1 MPPLLCFFIFA
12 MFTDAVRADPVD
24 DYLNSEMA
32 RRHIPGL
39 VLAVV
44 QNGEVVK
51 RAAYGQADVELGV
64 PATPHSVFQIQ
75 SVTKT
80 MTAAAVLL
88 LADEGR
94 LSIDDPI
101 AHHLADVPQ
110 TWQRITLRHLLGHT
124 SGIRDFINDPT
135 ASIRVDVT
143 EAGVLSAVA
152 PLPLIFAPGER
163 YAYSNTGYHLLA
175 MVIRRVTGKSYGDV
189 LAERFFKPLGMNQ
202 TRVVSLSELIP
213 HRVSGYSWSGGAL
226 RRGDFIAE
234 SILSYGGG
242 GVVSTATDM
251 ATWARAMQD
260 GRVLPRHALESAWTP
275 QTLADGTASPYGLGW
290 GIAATNG
297 HRTVGHSGAY
307 LTGFTSHL
315 AHYPDDGLTVI
326 VLTNAGH
333 ANPKRIGQ
341 RVAGLIDPAL
351 LTPDPTPIEDTD
363 PVVTARVRDALIGL
377 SRGDVAGDSFT
388 PELWAMLAR
397 ELPDWQ
403 AAGRG
408 RGHLAELELLSREA
422 IGQRRTYIY
431 RATFP
436 TQKLL
441 VTAILLPDDRITG
454 WRVEDE

>member
-1 MPPLLCFFIFA
+1 MCALPA
-12 MFTDAVRADPVD
+12 EAVLADPVGD
-24 DYLNSEMA
+24 FIHSEMA

-39 VLAVV
+39 ALAVV

-51 RAAYGQADVELGV
+51 IAGYGLADVELGV
-64 PATPHSVFQIQ
+64 PVTPQSVFQIQ

-88 LADEGR
+88 LAEEGK
-94 LSIDDPI
+94 LSLDDPI
-101 AHHLADVPQ
+101 ARHLSEAPQ
-110 TWQRITLRHLLGHT
+110 AWQQVTLRHLLGHT

-135 ASIRVDVT
+135 ASIRLDVT
-143 EAGVLSAVA
+143 ESEVLSAVA

-175 MVIRRVTGKSYGDV
+175 MVIRGVTGQSYGDV
-189 LAERFFKPLGMNQ
+189 LAERFFKPLGMTQ

-213 HRVSGYSWSGGAL
+213 HRVSGYAWSGKAL

-242 GVVSTATDM
+242 GVVSTAADM
-251 ATWARAMQD
+251 ATWARALA
-260 GRVLPRHALESAWTP
+260 GGKVLPNGALEQAWTP
-275 QTLADGTASPYGLGW
+275 LTLTDGSPSPYGLGW
-290 GIAATNG
+290 GVAATNG
-297 HRTVGHSGAY
+297 RRTVGHSGAH
-307 LTGFTSHL
+307 LTGFTSNF
-315 AHYPDDGLTVI
+315 AHYPDDGLTVV

-341 RVAGLIDPAL
+341 RVAGMTVAAL
-351 LTPDPTPIEDTD
+351 AMPDPTPIEDKE
-363 PVVTARVRDALIGL
+363 PAVAARVRAALSGL
-377 SRGDVAGDSFT
+377 SNGDVAGEAFT

-397 ELPDWQ
+397 ELSDWRE
-403 AAGRG
+403 AGRE
-408 RGHLAELELLSREA
+408 RGELVSIELLSRDA
-422 IGQRRTYIY
+422 TGQRRTYVY

-436 TQKLL
+436 TEKVL

-454 WRVEDE
+454 WRVEEE